1 MKEPR
6 IEDWMFGTAH
16 ASDAPRRA
24 KIRKIARRLQR
35 HGNTLKGGAAKRWK
49 WLTAELC

>member
-6 IEDWMFGTAH
+6 IEDWMFASAP
-16 ASDAPRRA
+16 ASDALRRA

-35 HGNTLKGGAAKRWK
+35 RGNVLKGGAVKRWA
-49 WLTAELC
+49 WLSCELV